1 MPATKEPTLS
11 LAEWLVLCLVC
22 ETPQHGF
29 AIARLLGTSGDLG
42 RIWRV
47 PKPVVYRALQRLE
60 HAGLLQ
66 PTEPEPSTMGP
77 VREPVRATRAGHK
90 LAAAWLTKPAGHAR
104 DVRSELLV
112 KLALLDRSGGEPG
125 PLIEAQREQLIP
137 VARALEARLANSA
150 GFERTLVLWRS
161 ETISATLRFL
171 DAMRSDAQERA
182 KRPALAARSRRP
194 A

>member
-1 MPATKEPTLS
+1 MPATEEPTLS

-22 ETPQHGF
+22 EKPQHGF
-29 AIARLLGTSGDLG
+29 AIARLLGANGDLG

-47 PKPVVYRALQRLE
+47 PKPVVYRSLQRLE
-60 HAGLLQ
+60 DAGLLQ
-66 PTEPEPSTMGP
+66 STDPEPSTMGP
-77 VREPVRATRAGHK
+77 VREPVRTTAMGRK

-112 KLALLDRSGGEPG
+112 KLALLDRAGTDPG
-125 PLIEAQREQLIP
+125 PLIEAQQEHLIP
-137 VARALEARLANSA
+137 VAQALEARLASSC
-150 GFERTLVLWRS
+150 GFDRTLVLWRS

>member
-1 MPATKEPTLS
+1 MPAIEEPALS

-22 ETPQHGF
+22 EKPQHGF
-29 AIARLLGTSGDLG
+29 AIARLLGANGELG

-47 PKPVVYRALQRLE
+47 PKPVVYRSLQRLE
-60 HAGLLQ
+60 DAGLLQ
-66 PTEPEPSTMGP
+66 STEPEPSTMGP
-77 VREPVRATRAGHK
+77 VREPVRATAKGRKQAAG
-90 LAAAWLTKPAGHAR
+90 WLTKPAGHAR

-112 KLALLDRSGGEPG
+112 KLALLDRAGTDPR

-137 VARALEARLANSA
+137 VAQALEARLASSS
-150 GFERTLVLWRS
+150 GFDRTLVLWRS

-171 DAMRSDAQERA
+171 DAMRSDTQDRA
-182 KRPALAARSRRP
+182 KRSALAARSRRP